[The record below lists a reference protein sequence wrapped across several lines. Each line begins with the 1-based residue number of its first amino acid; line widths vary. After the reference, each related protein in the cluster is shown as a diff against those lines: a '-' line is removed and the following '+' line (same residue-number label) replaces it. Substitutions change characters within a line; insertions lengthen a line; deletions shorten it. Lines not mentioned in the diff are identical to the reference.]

1 MAIKTLLKHFWC
13 CQRPRGGVAQS
24 DRRDAICLQQFTTAV
39 NTMSWKVQDEQQPNL
54 AIKVSCIFPRQK
66 QWRAGNEGGLREA
79 CSISAEWPSLLNLLK
94 PFKMHSLHSDV
105 LKGRWGGK
113 NHAGRTFKV
122 LTSGWIT
129 FAAFTRIIVTLSA
142 SLLWPRDAFTSRG
155 EERGF
160 YLFNITATSLHTNIR
175 TFGEILAQHPTTNTP
190 IPSCYLLCNTSNV
203 MQRVQKDRYRAK
215 VLESTQIQWSSRRR
229 KETMKEV

>member
-1 MAIKTLLKHFWC
+1 MYFPQAK
-13 CQRPRGGVAQS
+13 V
-24 DRRDAICLQQFTTAV
+24 V
-39 NTMSWKVQDEQQPNL
+39 ESWKQ
-54 AIKVSCIFPRQK
+54 
-66 QWRAGNEGGLREA
+66 GGLREA

-94 PFKMHSLHSDV
+94 PFKMHSLQSGV

-113 NHAGRTFKV
+113 KHAGRTFKV

-155 EERGF
+155 EEKSF

-175 TFGEILAQHPTTNTP
+175 TFGDILAPHPTTNTP
-190 IPSCYLLCNTSNV
+190 IPSCYFYAIQAMWC
-203 MQRVQKDRYRAK
+203 KEYRKIDTGPKYLRA
-215 VLESTQIQWSSRRR
+215 LR
-229 KETMKEV
+229 

>member
-1 MAIKTLLKHFWC
+1 
-13 CQRPRGGVAQS
+13 
-24 DRRDAICLQQFTTAV
+24 
-39 NTMSWKVQDEQQPNL
+39 MSNNL
-54 AIKVSCIFPRQK
+54 IWPSKFHVFSPGKK

-113 NHAGRTFKV
+113 KHAGRTFKV

-155 EERGF
+155 EERAF
-160 YLFNITATSLHTNIR
+160 YLFNITATLPHSYIR
-175 TFGEILAQHPTTNTP
+175 TFGEILSLHPTTNTP
-190 IPSCYLLCNTSNV
+190 IPSGYFLRNTNNV
-203 MQRVQKDRYRAK
+203 MQRVQKDQYRAK
-215 VLESTQIQWSSRRR
+215 VLESTQIKQSSRRR
-229 KETMKEV
+229 KEASMREVLMQEVWVVMCAWEQNWNRKFA